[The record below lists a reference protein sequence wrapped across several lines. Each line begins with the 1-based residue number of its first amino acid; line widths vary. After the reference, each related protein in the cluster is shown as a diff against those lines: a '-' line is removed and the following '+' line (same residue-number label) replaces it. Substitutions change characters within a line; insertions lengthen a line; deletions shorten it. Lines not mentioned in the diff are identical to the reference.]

1 MLLQT
6 APMGG
11 LFISAAL
18 FSLPA
23 DLLLPEGFL
32 VRMHKKEPQTPKI

>member
-6 APMGG
+6 APWAVY
-11 LFISAAL
+11 LFLPHS

-23 DLLLPEGFL
+23 DLSLPEGFL
-32 VRMHKKEPQTPKI
+32 VRMHKKEPQTPNI